1 VDQREKPGCRV
12 LGDFQDLL
20 EMLEREDQEELWVNQ
35 VLLVQ
40 QVNLVHRGVG
50 GCLDQMD
57 LKE

>member
-1 VDQREKPGCRV
+1 MDQREKQGCRV

-20 EMLEREDQEELWVNQ
+20 EMLEREDQEESWVNQ

-50 GCLDQMD
+50 ECLDPMD

>member
-1 VDQREKPGCRV
+1 MDQREKPGCRV
-12 LGDFQDLL
+12 LGDFQDPL
-20 EMLEREDQEELWVNQ
+20 EMLGREDQEELWANQ

-50 GCLDQMD
+50 ECLDQMD